1 MTQRPRTNG
10 KVQAIPTNISTPLP
24 DTDGPYELVIPEGSC
39 PIFPNNSAHI
49 AARDVAALLPG
60 NLVMIR
66 SQTGEI
72 VRQYIKRQK

>member
-1 MTQRPRTNG
+1 MTKRPRNNG
-10 KVQAIPTNISTPLP
+10 RLPAIPTNISKPLP
-24 DTDGPYELVIPEGSC
+24 DSDGPYELVIPEGSC
-39 PIFPNNSAHI
+39 PIFPDNCAHT

-72 VRQYIKRQK
+72 VRQYIKRKP